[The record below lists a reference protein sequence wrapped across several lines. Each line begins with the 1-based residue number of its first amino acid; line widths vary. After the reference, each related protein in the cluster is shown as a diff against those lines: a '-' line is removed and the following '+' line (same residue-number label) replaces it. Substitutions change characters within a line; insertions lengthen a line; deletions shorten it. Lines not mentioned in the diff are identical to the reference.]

1 MKWSYTPNKKTVYIH
16 QFEFNNF
23 LNQLEIFRNLLTEE
37 EKTRIDKF
45 YFKKDQNNFTL
56 SRGITRGILAKYLDI
71 NPKQIILSQN
81 KFGKLYLENEK
92 LKFNLSHTKDFLLI
106 GVSFDTEIGIDIE
119 KIREFKVYQEIVRRF
134 FSENEIKAFFL
145 QTEDKYQE
153 SFFTIWTRK
162 EAFIKAVGRGLN
174 IPLNDFDVSVTEKA
188 ELLDVRL
195 EDQKKESWKLYNIPT
210 KKNHKASLVTEN
222 DNFELVFYDET
233 PESFS
238 LNSHIYT

>member
-1 MKWSYTPNKKTVYIH
+1 MKWSCTPNKKTVYIH

-45 YFKKDQNNFTL
+45 YFEKDQNNFTL
-56 SRGITRGILAKYLDI
+56 SRGITRVILAKYLDI
-71 NPKQIILSQN
+71 NPKQISLSQN

-106 GVSFDTEIGIDIE
+106 GVSFDAEIGIDIE

>member
-1 MKWSYTPNKKTVYIH
+1 MKWSCIPEKKTVYIH

-23 LNQLEIFRNLLTEE
+23 LNHLSIFRNLLTEE
-37 EKTRIDKF
+37 EKTRIDRF
-45 YFKKDQNNFTL
+45 YFEKDQNNFTL
-56 SRGITRGILAKYLDI
+56 SRGITRVILANYLDI
-71 NPKQIILSQN
+71 NPKQIIFNQN

-92 LKFNLSHTKDFLLI
+92 LKFNLSHTKELLLI
-106 GVSFDTEIGIDIE
+106 GISFDTEIGIDIE
-119 KIREFKVYQEIVRRF
+119 KIRELKVYQDIVRRF
-134 FSENEIKAFFL
+134 FSDNEIKAFFL

-222 DNFELVFYDET
+222 DYFEIVFYDET

-238 LNSHIYT
+238 LNSHSFF